1 VGEVGLL
8 LCLRR
13 EAAPALCATN
23 RVPVSFELTAANVA
37 AVLLVEEVLGVAG
50 LGAGTV
56 RKLFGD
62 LAYRSGALAETLA
75 KRGVLL
81 VSERAVSAGRRFA
94 SRWRCVWRLS
104 RAFSGWR
111 ARWPRRWLGW
121 PLG

>member
-1 VGEVGLL
+1 
-8 LCLRR
+8 
-13 EAAPALCATN
+13 
-23 RVPVSFELTAANVA
+23 VPVFFELTAANVA

-62 LAYRSGALAETLA
+62 LAYRSGALAETLT

-81 VSERAVSAGRRFA
+81 VSDRAVSAGRRIA

-111 ARWPRRWLGW
+111 AR
-121 PLG
+121 